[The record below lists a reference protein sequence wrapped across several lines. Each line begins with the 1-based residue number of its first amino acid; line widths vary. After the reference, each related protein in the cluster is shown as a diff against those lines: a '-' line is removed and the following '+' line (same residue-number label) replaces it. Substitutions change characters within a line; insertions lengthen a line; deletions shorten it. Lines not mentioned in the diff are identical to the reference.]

1 VRPLRLRLA
10 QSLVAVAVLLAIPM
24 AAQAAAIDV
33 TGAKLRVSIGPP
45 ASGGAG
51 NSAQVQPLQGGG
63 AIVSLHGSVSPADM
77 TVGAGCQQVAT
88 GNAASIPFDFP
99 AGGGGSP
106 RFAATCDMTG
116 VRVVE
121 GRLLNSN
128 FGAQGWFSTIDLPTS
143 VTAQSNS
150 GNAAGQGGNKIV
162 TGSAGDR
169 ITGSNDSDTIDA
181 GSAPY
186 KGQETLPP
194 SGTAALDDPNR
205 NFVDGGGGDDTLL
218 LRRGTGRDIVT
229 GGTGTDLATYAGR
242 FAIGPPGS
250 TGVNVTLDGQ
260 ANDGDPAIDQPDA
273 TSPTEGDNVGVDVE
287 NLTGT
292 SRADQLIG
300 NGLQNVLVG
309 DEGVDTLT
317 GGNGE
322 DTVIAREPA
331 SAGSGTPDV
340 ISCGAP
346 TPLRSATTAFGVLS
360 TSSGSDR
367 LQADLADPK
376 PGDCELLV
384 DMAVAE
390 PAPINIANTARSVR
404 GKRLRVQ
411 LTCPRAAKR
420 TCRGRLQLAG
430 KRAGSNAAK
439 FSIKG
444 GAKRTVTL
452 RLSAKAAAA
461 VARRRAVARLVSN
474 EKGLKGEV
482 NRVALVRL
490 R

>member
-1 VRPLRLRLA
+1 
-10 QSLVAVAVLLAIPM
+10 VLLAVPS
-24 AAQAAAIDV
+24 ASRGASVDV
-33 TGAKLRVSIGPP
+33 LGAKLRVSIGAPV
-45 ASGGAG
+45 SGGAG
-51 NSAQVQPLQGGG
+51 NSAQVRLLPGGG
-63 AIVSLHGSVSPADM
+63 AIVSLHGSVSPVDM
-77 TVGAGCQQVAT
+77 TVGAGCQQVAN
-88 GNAASIPFDFP
+88 GNATSIPFDFP

-116 VRVVE
+116 VRAVE
-121 GRLLNSN
+121 GRLRNSD
-128 FGAQGWFSTIDLPTS
+128 FGAQGWLSTVDLPTS
-143 VTAQSNS
+143 VTATSNV
-150 GNAAGQGGNKIV
+150 GNAAGQGGNRIF
-162 TGSAGDR
+162 TGSAGDL

-181 GSAPY
+181 GGAPY

-194 SGTAALDDPNR
+194 SGTPALDDANR
-205 NFVDGGGGDDTLL
+205 NSVDGGGGDDTFLL
-218 LRRGTGRDIVT
+218 TRGTGRDVVA
-229 GGTGTDLATYAGR
+229 GGTGMDLATYAGR
-242 FAIGPPGS
+242 FTIGSPGS
-250 TGVNVTLDGQ
+250 SGVDVTLDGQ
-260 ANDGDPAIDQPDA
+260 ANDGDPTIDQPDSTA
-273 TSPTEGDNVGVDVE
+273 PTEGDNVGVDVE

-292 SRADQLIG
+292 KRDDRLIG
-300 NGLQNVLVG
+300 NGLQNVLFG
-309 DEGVDTLT
+309 DEGLDTLT
-317 GGNGE
+317 GGAGE

-346 TPLRSATTAFGVLS
+346 SPLRSTTTAFGVLS
-360 TSSGSDR
+360 VSSGNDT

-390 PAPINIANTARSVR
+390 PAPIDIANTARRAR
-404 GKRLRVQ
+404 GKRLSVK

-420 TCRGRLQLAG
+420 TCKGRLQLAG
-430 KRAGSNAAK
+430 TRSGSGATK

-474 EKGLKGEV
+474 EKGLKGDV
-482 NRVALVRL
+482 NRVALVRV